1 LDTDVLSECW
11 CPERAS
17 SIAGGGGDE
26 QKVQGL
32 MTLGFDRQQ
41 CSEALAVCEG
51 NEERAASYLFESSG
65 MGF

>member
-1 LDTDVLSECW
+1 MLLSVLTGLC
-11 CPERAS
+11 S
-17 SIAGGGGDE
+17 SAGGGSDE

-32 MTLGFDRQQ
+32 MALGFNRQQ

-51 NEERAASYLFESSG
+51 SEERAASYLFESN